1 MKIVCGSIILQIF
14 VFFNLQAQSPLD
26 QIRVYSKEIKIFT
39 DSITYFENQLEQQ
52 KINAIEYQVAMGR
65 LSDQINYFSAYIYNE
80 ALPIL
85 DSIYIAN
92 KEKSFVDSIYI
103 IETIDENNPVVPE
116 ENGTLEDPGIEIPP
130 VDKQKFNPV
139 MTATKILMGTDSKRT
154 SWNLV
159 IGIGSSIIQ
168 SENENTGIKPN
179 INLWQSFRIP
189 QDIGLT
195 FRTRI
200 GPSFSKFGLS
210 YGVLFNYLSL
220 SQSSNFTKLE
230 IQANSNQPRFVDA
243 NNEGLDKLKIKVT
256 YLKVPLGIDVR
267 INKVWLSVNSYL
279 KLLLFSKQ
287 VFNFNESSANKSQLI
302 YKNHIGINQ
311 YTFGVEYLLGYKKY
325 GIVLQQDFTNLLSKD
340 AQDSFNVWQFGLRLR
355 I

>member
-92 KEKSFVDSIYI
+92 KEKS
-103 IETIDENNPVVPE
+103 
-116 ENGTLEDPGIEIPP
+116 
-130 VDKQKFNPV
+130 
-139 MTATKILMGTDSKRT
+139 
-154 SWNLV
+154 LV